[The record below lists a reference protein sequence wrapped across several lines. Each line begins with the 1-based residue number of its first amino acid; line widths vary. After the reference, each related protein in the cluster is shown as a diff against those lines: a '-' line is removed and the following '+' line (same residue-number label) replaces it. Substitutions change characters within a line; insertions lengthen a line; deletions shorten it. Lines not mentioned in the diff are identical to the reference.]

1 MIAQQ
6 QSGMLKNDFKDL
18 TKNYAQ
24 LQKIVMDQLSETKK
38 LEREA
43 KDKNKALHQIEV
55 SKEDIE

>member
-1 MIAQQ
+1 
-6 QSGMLKNDFKDL
+6 MLKNDFKDL